1 MEGKSTGKSDGA
13 WKRKGK
19 GSGNKLGLIA
29 LLHLTEFKIR
39 LETLGDLCKFRII
52 ENYILLIH

>member
-39 LETLGDLCKFRII
+39 LETLGDLSKFRII
-52 ENYILLIH
+52 EN